1 MCCGCVWLDKWFKYS
16 LFLHLL
22 LTDWSFSD
30 LLLRATTGLS
40 LYSPPRWPTLTF
52 QRPHFHFPVTRWD
65 LGWREQMGRLFTR
78 TLCFYQDRGKKNKKW
93 CQTPAYKSDRKGSDK
108 DTVFFF
114 YLMGSDI
121 QCVDKRLKPL
131 YCTLY
136 HEMTRWR
143 RAEYLFTKLQSW
155 ADKIT
160 WTPYST
166 TEPSWRRF

>member
-1 MCCGCVWLDKWFKYS
+1 MDVSGWTNDLNT
-16 LFLHLL
+16 L
-22 LTDWSFSD
+22 SFSISSSQTGPFLTSSSERLQAWACI
-30 LLLRATTGLS
+30 LLHADPLWLFSALTSTSLS
-40 LYSPPRWPTLTF
+40 PAETLDEESRWEDCLLV
-52 QRPHFHFPVTRWD
+52 HFAFIKI
-65 LGWREQMGRLFTR
+65 EE
-78 TLCFYQDRGKKNKKW
+78 KKKKW

-166 TEPSWRRF
+166 TEASWRRF